1 MTSQQYQKQ
10 KAFCAHTQEAILSS
24 LDIGQYRV
32 SDQTLSRRIYP
43 KKVLA
48 TVLNK
53 ETGELMDYKHL
64 ISNPK
69 YCALWSKSYRNELVR
84 LAQGISGWAK
94 GTNTIF
100 FIDKV
105 DIPAYFWK
113 DFTYKHIFVSLK
125 PEKADPNLTR
135 LRVGGDRFNYPGYCG
150 TLTTDLLTVKLLL
163 NIKISMSGACFMI
176 INIKDLYLRTPIDR
190 HKYMRLELADLPED
204 VLKQ

>member
-135 LRVGGDRFNYPGYCG
+135 LRVGGDRVNYPGYCG

-176 INIKDLYLRTPIDR
+176 INIKDF
-190 HKYMRLELADLPED
+190 
-204 VLKQ
+204 